1 MKTGL
6 LKVIWLVTGG
16 NFNCVCFSDI
26 LLVYNHINEIVKYFL
41 TFLFEL

>member
-1 MKTGL
+1 MKAGL
-6 LKVIWLVTGG
+6 WKVIWLVTGG
-16 NFNCVCFSDI
+16 NFNFVCFSDT